1 MVRTQKYTYDT
12 LEERRKIYREKDR
25 IKHFVNYW
33 RTNYKIIVP
42 EDQIEFFKANKTII
56 KKSLPIL
63 QNLKEMQFVEN
74 TNEN

>member
-1 MVRTQKYTYDT
+1 MVRAQKYTYDT

-33 RTNYKIIVP
+33 RTNYNIVVP
-42 EDQIEFFKANKTII
+42 EDQIDFFKANKTII

-63 QNLKEMQFVEN
+63 QNLKQMEFVEN
-74 TNEN
+74 TNQN

>member
-1 MVRTQKYTYDT
+1 MVRTQKYTYDN
-12 LEERRKIYREKDR
+12 LEERRKIYKEKDR
-25 IKHFVNYW
+25 IAHFKNYW
-33 RTNYKIIVP
+33 KSQYNIIVP
-42 EDQIEFFKANKTII
+42 EDQIDFFKANKTII

>member
-33 RTNYKIIVP
+33 RTNYNIVVP
-42 EDQIEFFKANKTII
+42 EDQIDFFKANKTII

-63 QNLKEMQFVEN
+63 QNLKQMEFVEN
-74 TNEN
+74 TNQN

>member
-33 RTNYKIIVP
+33 RTNYNIIVP
-42 EDQIEFFKANKTII
+42 EDQINFFKANKSII
-56 KKSLPIL
+56 KASLPIL
-63 QNLKEMQFVEN
+63 QNLKEMEFVEN